1 MADKTLTAANSVYM
15 LTVRNLFPAPQQ
27 LQGFAA
33 DDAFSTE
40 QVQPAEVVMGVDGI
54 MSAGW
59 LPTMTPQTISLQAD
73 SASAEIFDAW
83 VAAEKVARE
92 LYFADAL
99 ISLPALG
106 RSYVLTRGA
115 LTSYTAIVGVKKI
128 LQPRTFTI
136 TWNSVAAVPL

>member
-15 LTVRNLFPAPQQ
+15 LTIRNLFPAPQQ

-33 DDAFSTE
+33 DDAFSAET
-40 QVQPAEVVMGVDGI
+40 VQPSEVVMGVDGI

-59 LPTMTPQTISLQAD
+59 LPVMTPQQISLQAD
-73 SASAEIFDAW
+73 SASADIFDAW
-83 VAAEKVARE
+83 HAAMKVARE

-106 RSYVLTRGA
+106 KSYVLTRGA
-115 LTSYTAIVGVKKI
+115 LTSYTSIVGVKKI

-136 TWNSVAAVPL
+136 TWNTVAAVPL